1 MKWRLVA
8 GAGTAAIV
16 LFAVPAACQS
26 WREHARIGAREHAI
40 SNVRGLA
47 AKDLADIVADP
58 AARGSDP
65 RQAAQRVSAY
75 LTPPNPTET
84 TVRDNGF
91 EVRTHF
97 DEPWSDQGQ
106 EHRVRL
112 CVAYV
117 TRDAGTDPVTL
128 ADRPCPDDPS
138 FSPGLDEIVKTS

>member
-16 LFAVPAACQS
+16 LFAVPAACQAVS
-26 WREHARIGAREHAI
+26 DHARSAAREHAI
-40 SNVRGLA
+40 GTVRGQA

-58 AARGSDP
+58 ATRNADP
-65 RQAAQRVSAY
+65 GQAAQRVSAY
-75 LTPPNPTET
+75 LSPPNPSER
-84 TVRDNGF
+84 TVQGNGF
-91 EVRTHF
+91 EVRTRF

-117 TRDAGTDPVTL
+117 SRDARTGPVTL
-128 ADRPCPDDPS
+128 ADRPCPADPS
-138 FSPGLDEIVKTS
+138 FSPGLDEVVKTS

>member
-1 MKWRLVA
+1 MKWRLAA

-16 LFAVPAACQS
+16 LFAVPAACQAWQS
-26 WREHARIGAREHAI
+26 HVRSDAREHAI
-40 SNVRGLA
+40 GNVRGQA

-58 AARGSDP
+58 ATRGADP
-65 RQAAQRVSAY
+65 RQAAQRVAAY
-75 LTPPNPTET
+75 LSPPNPAET
-84 TVRDNGF
+84 TLQGKGF
-91 EVRTHF
+91 EVRTRF

-128 ADRPCPDDPS
+128 ADRPCPEDPT
-138 FSPGLDEIVKTS
+138 FIPGLDEVVKTA